1 MPLLRERAAEAVDP
15 AAAKRIGVALAG
27 IHSGGTDGDTTTAG
41 PTTATPIPIVVDGV
55 PVAVPAGVRDAVVD
69 LLQRFA
75 DGQSVVVGSTDALL
89 TTSQAAELLGISAT
103 YLLRLANEGTIPVEY
118 RGTHRRF
125 RLADAMAYLEASRAA
140 KAAHA
145 AARPPAPPA
154 PPA

>member
-41 PTTATPIPIVVDGV
+41 PNGTIVVDGV

-140 KAAHA
+140 KAARA
-145 AARPPAPPA
+145 AARPPAP
-154 PPA
+154 